1 MLNGASA
8 WFGLTEHQA
17 GSFHPHYDTSND
29 RSRVREILMTIH
41 RPPAVGGQ
49 PRLFLQLEGGALLA
63 VATAFYAWGGAPWWI
78 FAVLFFAPD
87 IAFLAYF
94 VGPRVGAFTYNV
106 MHTTL
111 APATLVGVA
120 VLYEYPALATIGAA
134 IWGAHIGYDRMLGYG
149 LKYPVG
155 YKFTHLGQLWWP
167 PEGGGWLPRRPGAES
182 R

>member
-63 VATAFYAWGGAPWWI
+63 VATA
-78 FAVLFFAPD
+78 VLSA
-87 IAFLAYF
+87 L
-94 VGPRVGAFTYNV
+94 RT
-106 MHTTL
+106 M
-111 APATLVGVA
+111 GVA
-120 VLYEYPALATIGAA
+120 LTQSTSAKKK
-134 IWGAHIGYDRMLGYG
+134 M
-149 LKYPVG
+149 
-155 YKFTHLGQLWWP
+155 
-167 PEGGGWLPRRPGAES
+167 WL
-182 R
+182 